1 MRLGWHV
8 HLLGP
13 FYLSDTLW
21 RSHGRRNRAPVYHGT
36 LPGGWRCPHDH
47 RREDTAVACAQREQ
61 RRRATAP

>member
-13 FYLSDTLW
+13 LSLGGTIW
-21 RSHGRRNRAPVYHGT
+21 QSKHRSHGRVYHGE
-36 LPGGWRCPHDH
+36 LPGWRCQHDH

-61 RRRATAP
+61 RRRRQ